1 MYSIQKL
8 VDTLAREG
16 LAAHQE
22 TQYFICNYSYGEF
35 FFINLYETIGHDPF
49 RAAFGDL
56 YLLSLDVGRPM
67 TEDEIYQAVLRL
79 SLGEGRPVTE
89 DEIYQAFLRHTPADS
104 VEAFQS
110 VYSDLHGG

>member
-16 LAAHQE
+16 FAAHQE

-56 YLLSLDVGRPM
+56 YLLSLD
-67 TEDEIYQAVLRL
+67 
-79 SLGEGRPVTE
+79 EGRPVTE
-89 DEIYQAFLRHTPADS
+89 DEIYQAFLQHTPAAS
-104 VEAFQS
+104 VGAFQS
-110 VYSDLHGG
+110 VYSDLHGGDFP